1 MTNTDR
7 VLDFITRFP
16 ERDDDEISAT
26 LKILPRQ
33 QVNQIC
39 HRLKKAGQIQRVTGP
54 QGKIVNRL
62 ALQP

>member
-39 HRLKKAGQIQRVTGP
+39 HRLKKAGQIQRFTGP